1 MKIIGLTGPSG
12 AGKGMAAS
20 VFEYHN
26 IPGVDTD
33 EVYREVVAPP
43 SKCLDELVCEFG
55 KKIIRADGSLNRKK
69 LAAAVFSDKSKKK
82 LAKLNEIT
90 HKYIRARSKE
100 LISEFE
106 KNGERFL
113 VFEVPLLFESGF
125 DADCDVTVS
134 IIADRDTRIAR
145 IVKRDNIS
153 RRAAAARV
161 DAQMPDDFYVSR
173 SDYVVFNNG
182 TQKELSEKIEGI
194 IKELEESSD

>member
-33 EVYREVVAPP
+33 AVYREVIAPP
-43 SKCLDELVCEFG
+43 SKCLDELVREFG
-55 KKIIRADGSLNRKK
+55 KKIIRADGTLNRKK
-69 LAAAVFSDKSKKK
+69 LAEIVFSDKTKIKQK
-82 LAKLNEIT
+82 RLNEIT
-90 HKYIRARSKE
+90 HKYIRTRSKE

-134 IIADRDTRIAR
+134 VIADRDTRIAR

-161 DAQMPDDFYVSR
+161 DAQMPDDFYISH
-173 SDYVVFNNG
+173 SDYVVYNNG

-194 IKELEESSD
+194 IKELEGSSD